1 MQNFIFFSLLSI
13 SCAKKTTLIS
23 LDQLLPHQ
31 IQNVPIGMPKEEFQK
46 KNPADYEEISLG
58 NNITYLKKPVQSP
71 ELLFIQYK
79 FEADNLTEVL
89 IGYRASFGAKDIAT
103 SLYGPP
109 NDAGR
114 WLAASNEQT
123 ITIEIIDNAIVYH

>member
-1 MQNFIFFSLLSI
+1 MQNILFFSLLHI

-23 LDQLLPHQ
+23 LDQLLPQQ
-31 IQNVPIGMPKEEFQK
+31 IQNVPIGLSKEEFQK
-46 KNPADYEEISLG
+46 VNPADYEEISLV
-58 NNITYLKKPVQSP
+58 NEITYLKKPIKSP

-79 FEADNLTEVL
+79 FESETLSEVL
-89 IGYRASFGAKDIAT
+89 IGYRASFGAKDIAI

-109 NDAGR
+109 NDSGR
-114 WLAASNEQT
+114 WLATSNEQT

>member
-13 SCAKKTTLIS
+13 SCTKKAKLIS
-23 LDQLLPHQ
+23 LDQLLPQQ
-31 IQNVPIGMPKEEFQK
+31 IENVPIGMSKEDFRK

-79 FEADNLTEVL
+79 FESETLAEVL

-114 WLAASNEQT
+114 WLATNNEQT

>member
-13 SCAKKTTLIS
+13 SCAKKNTLIS

-31 IQNVPIGMPKEEFQK
+31 IQNVPIGMSKDDFRK
-46 KNPADYEEISLG
+46 KNPAEYEEISLG

-79 FEADNLTEVL
+79 FESENLAEVL

-109 NDAGR
+109 NDSGR
-114 WLAASNEQT
+114 WLATSSNQT

>member
-13 SCAKKTTLIS
+13 SCAKKNALIS

-31 IQNVPIGMPKEEFQK
+31 IQNVPIGMPKEEFRK

-58 NNITYLKKPVQSP
+58 NNITYLKKPVRSP

-79 FEADNLTEVL
+79 FESENLTEVL

-114 WLAASNEQT
+114 WLATSNEQT